1 MVKDLK
7 PEQIEIIDRIVFEQI
22 EKMQASVAK
31 IVAETERTTHQQLQ
45 DSGIDMIDFYP
56 ANKDYLMMTLVQNL
70 IDQVHGGNMA
80 LAQKMISMEAK
91 RLNISVHVEAD

>member
-7 PEQIEIIDRIVFEQI
+7 PEQIEIINRIVFEQI

-31 IVAETERTTHQQLQ
+31 IVQH
-45 DSGIDMIDFYP
+45 
-56 ANKDYLMMTLVQNL
+56 L
-70 IDQVHGGNMA
+70 IDQVHGGNMV

-91 RLNISVHVEAD
+91 RLNISVHVEAE

>member
-7 PEQIEIIDRIVFEQI
+7 PEQIEIINRIVFEQI
-22 EKMQASVAK
+22 KKMQASVAK

-56 ANKDYLMMTLVQNL
+56 ANKDFLMMTLVQHL
-70 IDQVHGGNMA
+70 RKVRT
-80 LAQKMISMEAK
+80 S
-91 RLNISVHVEAD
+91 S